1 MTDKRDQ
8 VNWNDRNAIWSRV
21 PSAKSAVTRACSAID
36 KLVERKY
43 VFDTPAACSEARKR
57 LADAYD
63 FCVELHDRWS
73 DLETEAGTETA
84 NEDAEVSLKPYEE
97 KQDIALTKLN
107 EYIAKNS
114 SASTESSRASTSVQ
128 PSSAPNPPPKV
139 NTCKL
144 LFPTQLTKS
153 NTPGELRLWLAA
165 FRRFYDASNL
175 NQQPVATQQGYLLQ
189 ALEPSLQEIL
199 ERQICPGTSI
209 FGPAG
214 CIDMLE
220 AEFKSLYPIFN
231 RRVAFFQVRK
241 DQGEAT
247 SDFWQRLTRLG
258 DMADLEAVSK
268 EDLTVF
274 RFIDACDDSHLREK
288 IFDLKRKDATAV
300 KEAIDQYERQQKAEV
315 ALRKAA
321 PIAAFNKG
329 NQQSPSTSPK
339 DKQPQSKSKR
349 CKGCGGNHARQDCT
363 VWQNRTPCS
372 HCGIKGHLAKVCS
385 SALKGKPKSSKP
397 IMAVSDAPED
407 PDSSWVNRLTLNI
420 SHANGSFNFPT
431 FPDTGS
437 ATTLIAADLA
447 EKHNIKPTSPAFT
460 KYVNVCG
467 DPVPTMGTVAINLKS
482 PNRLSSTKAVITG
495 AIKNEIIVGRDDL
508 SKLGIISKQFPL
520 PVYLLSDNQY
530 TNMKESLIKDNP
542 TVLTD
547 DLPQESM
554 NTGYV
559 PMKIHLTP
567 GEKTPFR
574 ISTARQIPLH
584 WREKAEKIIKKLIDG
599 KVITPQ
605 DEPTE
610 WCAPGFFVAKKNGD
624 IRLVIDYTR
633 LNKHVRRPIHIFPST
648 QEILSGI
655 DPDSKVFAKLDATQ
669 GYHQVP
675 LDEESSKL
683 TTFLLPSGRF
693 RFLRAPMGLSCSSDE
708 FCRRSDKVIEGLP
721 GIRKLVDDILVQA
734 PDMDTLRNRIDQ
746 LLARCRSHN
755 FTLSRKKLE
764 IGESVEFA
772 GQIVSQIGVQPNPE
786 YLQGIRDF
794 PAPKTVSELRSFLG
808 MVNQLSTYHPGL
820 AKHTGILQ
828 SLLRKDTAYL
838 WLEDHQAAFEQL
850 KSDLL
855 NTLALNH
862 FDPSWN
868 TRLITDASRLHGLG
882 FVLMQHSDD
891 KTKVI
896 QCGSRSL
903 SAAEKNYSTLEL
915 ELTAIVWAVQKCS
928 FFLKGI
934 NHFEVLT
941 DHRPLVGIFAKNL
954 PQVDNAR
961 ITRLREKVLDQ
972 PFSVKWMAGKENI
985 IADALSRAPGPSSKD
1000 STAIRSCIAAP
1011 ESTLSKIIDHC
1022 QSDTEYR
1029 HIIEAF
1035 QQGRRLADL
1044 PESHPAR
1051 RLKQVW
1057 HRLSLEENGIIV
1069 VDGNKL
1075 YLPPSSRRDALSQ
1088 LHEGHCGYA
1097 KMLKTARAIYF
1108 WPSMKYDIRSIVD
1121 NCEPCQRLQPSKP
1134 VEPFITTT
1142 ASFPMDQISI
1152 DLFHVAG
1159 KTYMVT
1165 ADRFSGY
1172 LWVDQLRSLGTKA
1185 VTDVIDKITRI
1196 FGVPLRCRTDGGPQ
1210 FRGPF
1215 DKYCKNKG
1223 IIHEVSSPY
1232 NPQSNGHAEASV
1244 KIAKHLLIKASPS
1257 GFPAALAA
1265 WRNTAREDK
1274 PSPNELMFFRK
1285 IRDGKPIMSSQLEV
1299 RVPEQPDPIHEG
1311 QQESKPTVQ
1320 FRKSQRQQIPEQFHR
1335 GDRVRVQDPHT
1346 KRWDIEAVITSSSR
1360 SNRSLHLETDDGFSM
1375 WRNRRFVRRQCAT
1388 WERSSPDQSL

>member
-1 MTDKRDQ
+1 
-8 VNWNDRNAIWSRV
+8 
-21 PSAKSAVTRACSAID
+21 
-36 KLVERKY
+36 
-43 VFDTPAACSEARKR
+43 
-57 LADAYD
+57 
-63 FCVELHDRWS
+63 
-73 DLETEAGTETA
+73 
-84 NEDAEVSLKPYEE
+84 
-97 KQDIALTKLN
+97 
-107 EYIAKNS
+107 
-114 SASTESSRASTSVQ
+114 
-128 PSSAPNPPPKV
+128 
-139 NTCKL
+139 
-144 LFPTQLTKS
+144 
-153 NTPGELRLWLAA
+153 
-165 FRRFYDASNL
+165 
-175 NQQPVATQQGYLLQ
+175 
-189 ALEPSLQEIL
+189 
-199 ERQICPGTSI
+199 
-209 FGPAG
+209 
-214 CIDMLE
+214 
-220 AEFKSLYPIFN
+220 
-231 RRVAFFQVRK
+231 
-241 DQGEAT
+241 
-247 SDFWQRLTRLG
+247 
-258 DMADLEAVSK
+258 
-268 EDLTVF
+268 
-274 RFIDACDDSHLREK
+274 
-288 IFDLKRKDATAV
+288 
-300 KEAIDQYERQQKAEV
+300 
-315 ALRKAA
+315 
-321 PIAAFNKG
+321 
-329 NQQSPSTSPK
+329 
-339 DKQPQSKSKR
+339 
-349 CKGCGGNHARQDCT
+349 
-363 VWQNRTPCS
+363 
-372 HCGIKGHLAKVCS
+372 
-385 SALKGKPKSSKP
+385 
-397 IMAVSDAPED
+397 MAVSESPED
-407 PDSSWVNRLTLNI
+407 PDNSWVNRLTLNI

-437 ATTLIAADLA
+437 AATLIAADLA
-447 EKHNIKPTSPAFT
+447 ARHNIKPTSPSFI
-460 KYVNVCG
+460 KYYNVCG
-467 DPVPTMGTVAINLKS
+467 DPVPTAGTVSVFLKS
-482 PNRLSSTKAVITG
+482 SNHMSKTKAVITD

-520 PVYLLSDNQY
+520 PVYLLSENKY
-530 TNMKESLIKDNP
+530 ASMKESLIKDNP

-547 DLPQESM
+547 DLPQKSL
-554 NTGYV
+554 NTGCIA
-559 PMKIHLTP
+559 MKVHLTP
-567 GEKTPFR
+567 GEKKPFR

-624 IRLVIDYTR
+624 IRLVIDYTK
-633 LNKHVRRPIHIFPST
+633 LNKYVQRPVHTFPST
-648 QEILSGI
+648 QEILSAI
-655 DPDSKVFAKLDATQ
+655 DPNSKVFAKLDATQ

-675 LDEESSKL
+675 LDEDSSKL

-734 PDMDTLRNRIDQ
+734 PDIDTLRNRIDQ

-794 PAPKTVSELRSFLG
+794 PAPKSVSELRSFLG

-820 AKHTGILQ
+820 AKHTGVLQ
-828 SLLRKDTAYL
+828 ALLRKDTAYL
-838 WLEDHQAAFEQL
+838 WLQDHQAAFNQL

-855 NTLALNH
+855 DTLALNH

-882 FVLMQHSDD
+882 FVLMQHSDE

-903 SAAEKNYSTLEL
+903 SSAEKNYSTLEL
-915 ELTAIVWAVQKCS
+915 ELTAIVWAIQKCS

-972 PFSVKWMAGKENI
+972 PFTVKWMAGKENI

-1011 ESTLSKIIDHC
+1011 ESTLKRITDSC
-1022 QSDTEYR
+1022 RSDNEYR
-1029 HIIEAF
+1029 QIIEAF
-1035 QQGRRLADL
+1035 KQGRRLADL

-1057 HRLSLEENGIIV
+1057 NQLSLEENGIII

-1075 YLPPSSRRDALSQ
+1075 YLPPSSRREALTQ

-1097 KMLKTARAIYF
+1097 KMLKTAREIYF

-1142 ASFPMDQISI
+1142 ASFPMEQVSI

-1159 KTYMVT
+1159 KTFMVT

-1172 LWVDQLRSLGTKA
+1172 LWVDLLRKQDTKA
-1185 VTDVIDKITRI
+1185 VTDVLDKITRI
-1196 FGVPLRCRTDGGPQ
+1196 FGIPLRCRTDGGPQ

-1215 DKYCKNKG
+1215 ENYCKAKG
-1223 IIHEVSSPY
+1223 IIHETSSPY

-1244 KIAKHLLIKASPS
+1244 KIAKHLMLKSPGS
-1257 GFPAALAA
+1257 NFPAALAA
-1265 WRNTAREDK
+1265 WRNTDRETK
-1274 PSPNELMFFRK
+1274 PSPNELMFYRK
-1285 IRDGKPIMSSQLEV
+1285 IRDSKPIMNSHLKVSVSKLNIPTNQQKIIHDESQVDRPKIQL
-1299 RVPEQPDPIHEG
+1299 R
-1311 QQESKPTVQ
+1311 KPQ
-1320 FRKSQRQQIPEQFHR
+1320 SQQILDQFHR
-1335 GDRVRVQDPHT
+1335 GDRVLVQDPHT
-1346 KRWDIEAVITSSSR
+1346 KRWDIEAVVTSSSR
-1360 SNRSLHLETDDGFSM
+1360 SNRSLHLETDEGFSM
-1375 WRNRRFVRRQCAT
+1375 WRNRRFVRRICAT
-1388 WERSSPDQSL
+1388 QERSSLEQ